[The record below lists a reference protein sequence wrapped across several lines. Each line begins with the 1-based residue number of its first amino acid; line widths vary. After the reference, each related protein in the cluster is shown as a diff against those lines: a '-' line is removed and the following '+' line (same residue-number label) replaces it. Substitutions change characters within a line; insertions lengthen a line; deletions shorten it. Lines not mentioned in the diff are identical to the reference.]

1 MGFGVCRTVVI
12 SICVGLAL
20 QVFALQPGNASDR
33 SSAFPSVELEEALRH
48 ENAMV
53 SAMPLSRIAVLTSP
67 RPEER
72 PKGSKMRYS
81 GRWLRSLAKP
91 TGGKQWACL
100 AEAIYFEARGESV
113 EGQFAVAE
121 VILNRVDSPKFPNSI
136 CKVVRQGMGRKH
148 ACQFSYNCDG
158 KLEYIANGSAYD
170 KVKRVARVAM
180 DRKTRP
186 VTEGATYYHA
196 TFVSPSWALSFQHMT
211 TIGVHKFYK
220 PVRRVAE
227 K

>member
-1 MGFGVCRTVVI
+1 MGFGASRTAVM
-12 SICVGLAL
+12 SICIGLAL
-20 QVFALQPGNASDR
+20 QVFALQPGMASDR
-33 SSAFPSVELEEALRH
+33 SAAVPSVELEAALRH

-53 SAMPLSRIAVLTSP
+53 SAMPLSRVAVLTSP

-72 PKGSKMRYS
+72 PKGSQVRYS

-100 AEAIYFEARGESV
+100 AEAIYFEARGEPV

-136 CKVVRQGMGRKH
+136 CKVVRQGTGRKH

-170 KVKRVARVAM
+170 QTKRVARVSM

-186 VTEGATYYHA
+186 LTKGATFYHA
-196 TFVSPSWALSFQHMT
+196 TFVSPSWARSFQHVA

>member
-1 MGFGVCRTVVI
+1 
-12 SICVGLAL
+12 
-20 QVFALQPGNASDR
+20 
-33 SSAFPSVELEEALRH
+33 
-48 ENAMV
+48 
-53 SAMPLSRIAVLTSP
+53 
-67 RPEER
+67 
-72 PKGSKMRYS
+72 
-81 GRWLRSLAKP
+81 
-91 TGGKQWACL
+91 L
-100 AEAIYFEARGESV
+100 AEATYFEARGEPV

-121 VILNRVDSPKFPNSI
+121 VVLNRVDSPKFPNSI
-136 CKVVRQGMGRKH
+136 CKVVRQGTGRKH

-170 KVKRVARVAM
+170 QAKRVARVSM

-186 VTEGATYYHA
+186 LTKGATFYHA
-196 TFVSPSWALSFQHMT
+196 TFVSPSWARSFQHVA

>member
-1 MGFGVCRTVVI
+1 MGFGALRTAVM
-12 SICVGLAL
+12 SICIGLAL
-20 QVFALQPGNASDR
+20 QVFALQPGMASDR
-33 SSAFPSVELEEALRH
+33 SAAVPSVELEAALRH

-53 SAMPLSRIAVLTSP
+53 SAMPLSRVAVLTSP
-67 RPEER
+67 RPEQR
-72 PKGSKMRYS
+72 PKGSQVRYS

-100 AEAIYFEARGESV
+100 SEAIYFEARGEPV

-136 CKVVRQGMGRKH
+136 CKVVRQGTGRKH

-170 KVKRVARVAM
+170 QAKRVARVSM
-180 DRKTRP
+180 DRKTRQL
-186 VTEGATYYHA
+186 TKGATFYHA
-196 TFVSPSWALSFQHMT
+196 TFVSPSWARSFQHVA

>member
-1 MGFGVCRTVVI
+1 MGFGALRTAVM
-12 SICVGLAL
+12 SICIGLAL
-20 QVFALQPGNASDR
+20 QVFALQPGMASDR
-33 SSAFPSVELEEALRH
+33 SSAVPSVELEAALRH

-53 SAMPLSRIAVLTSP
+53 SAMPLSRVAVLTSP

-72 PKGSKMRYS
+72 PKGSQVRYS

-100 AEAIYFEARGESV
+100 SEAIYFEARGEPV

-136 CKVVRQGMGRKH
+136 CKVVRQGTGRKD

-170 KVKRVARVAM
+170 KAKRVARVSI

-186 VTEGATYYHA
+186 LTKGATFYHA
-196 TFVSPSWALSFQHMT
+196 TFVSPSWARSFQHVA

>member
-53 SAMPLSRIAVLTSP
+53 SAISLSRVAVLTSP

-72 PKGSKMRYS
+72 PKESKMRYS
-81 GRWLRSLAKP
+81 GHWLRSLAKP

-186 VTEGATYYHA
+186 LTKGAIYYHA
-196 TFVSPSWALSFQHMT
+196 TFVSPSWARSFQHVT

>member
-1 MGFGVCRTVVI
+1 MGFGASRTAVM
-12 SICVGLAL
+12 SICIGLAL
-20 QVFALQPGNASDR
+20 QVFALQPGMASDR
-33 SSAFPSVELEEALRH
+33 SAAVPSVELEAALRH

-53 SAMPLSRIAVLTSP
+53 SAMPLSRVAVLTSP

-72 PKGSKMRYS
+72 PKGSKVRYS

-100 AEAIYFEARGESV
+100 AEAIYFEARGEPV

-136 CKVVRQGMGRKH
+136 CKVVRQGTGRKH

-170 KVKRVARVAM
+170 QSQ
-180 DRKTRP
+180 TRCAGIDGPQDTAFDQRSHFLSRHFRFP
-186 VTEGATYYHA
+186 VLGAEFSACGHNRGTQI
-196 TFVSPSWALSFQHMT
+196 L
-211 TIGVHKFYK
+211 
-220 PVRRVAE
+220 
-227 K
+227 

>member
-1 MGFGVCRTVVI
+1 MGFRAFRTLVM
-12 SICVGLAL
+12 SIGFGLVLPA
-20 QVFALQPGNASDR
+20 FALQPAIASDL
-33 SSAFPSVELEEALRH
+33 SSAFPPEALKDALRH
-48 ENAMV
+48 ENAMA
-53 SAMPLSRIAVLTSP
+53 SAISLGRVAVLTSP

-72 PKGSKMRYS
+72 PEGSKVRYS

-100 AEAIYFEARGESV
+100 AEAIYFEARGEGV

-136 CKVVRQGMGRKH
+136 CKVVRQGTGRKH

-158 KLEYIANGSAYD
+158 KLEYIANGEAYD
-170 KVKRVARVAM
+170 QAKRVARVSM

-186 VTEGATYYHA
+186 LTKGATYYHA
-196 TFVSPSWALSFQHMT
+196 TFVSPSWARSFQHVT

>member
-1 MGFGVCRTVVI
+1 MGFGASRTAVM
-12 SICVGLAL
+12 SICIGLAL
-20 QVFALQPGNASDR
+20 QVFALQPGMASDR
-33 SSAFPSVELEEALRH
+33 SAAVPSVELEAALRH

-53 SAMPLSRIAVLTSP
+53 SAMPLSRVAVLTSP
-67 RPEER
+67 RPEQR
-72 PKGSKMRYS
+72 PKGSQVRYS

-100 AEAIYFEARGESV
+100 AEVIYFEARGEPV

-136 CKVVRQGMGRKH
+136 CKVVRQGTGRKH

-170 KVKRVARVAM
+170 QAKRVARVSM

-186 VTEGATYYHA
+186 LTKGATFYHA
-196 TFVSPSWALSFQHMT
+196 TFVSPSWARSFQHVA

>member
-1 MGFGVCRTVVI
+1 MGFGEFRTVAMA
-12 SICVGLAL
+12 ICAGLAL
-20 QVFALQPGNASDR
+20 QGLALQPSKASDL
-33 SSAFPSVELEEALRH
+33 SSAFPSAGLEEALRH

-53 SAMPLSRIAVLTSP
+53 SAISLSRVAVLTSP
-67 RPEER
+67 RPGGR
-72 PKGSKMRYS
+72 PKGSEVRYS

-91 TGGKQWACL
+91 SGGKQWACL
-100 AEAIYFEARGESV
+100 AEAIYFEARGEPV
-113 EGQFAVAE
+113 AGQFAVAE

-136 CKVVRQGMGRKH
+136 CGVVRQGTGRKH

-158 KLEYIANGSAYD
+158 KLEYIANGTAYD
-170 KVKRVARVAM
+170 QVKRVARVSM
-180 DRKTRP
+180 DRKMRP
-186 VTEGATYYHA
+186 LTKGATYYHA
-196 TFVSPSWALSFQHMT
+196 NFVSPSWARRFQHVA

>member
-1 MGFGVCRTVVI
+1 MGFGALRTAVM
-12 SICVGLAL
+12 SICIGLAL
-20 QVFALQPGNASDR
+20 QVFALQPGMASDR
-33 SSAFPSVELEEALRH
+33 SAAVPSVELEAALRH

-53 SAMPLSRIAVLTSP
+53 SAIPLSRVAVLTSP
-67 RPEER
+67 RPEQR
-72 PKGSKMRYS
+72 PKGSQVRYS

-100 AEAIYFEARGESV
+100 AEAIYFEARGEPV

-136 CKVVRQGMGRKH
+136 CKVVRQGTGRKH

-170 KVKRVARVAM
+170 QTKRVARVSM

-186 VTEGATYYHA
+186 LTKGATFYHA
-196 TFVSPSWALSFQHMT
+196 TFVSPSWARSFQHVA

>member
-1 MGFGVCRTVVI
+1 MGFGASRTAVM
-12 SICVGLAL
+12 SICIGLAL
-20 QVFALQPGNASDR
+20 QVFALQPGMASDR
-33 SSAFPSVELEEALRH
+33 SAAVPSVELEAALRH

-53 SAMPLSRIAVLTSP
+53 SAMPLSRVAVLTSP
-67 RPEER
+67 RPEQR
-72 PKGSKMRYS
+72 PKGSQVRYS

-100 AEAIYFEARGESV
+100 AEAIYFEARGEPV

-136 CKVVRQGMGRKH
+136 CKVVRQGTGRKH

-170 KVKRVARVAM
+170 QTKRVARVSM

-186 VTEGATYYHA
+186 LTKGATFYHA
-196 TFVSPSWALSFQHMT
+196 TFVSPSWARSFQHVA

>member
-1 MGFGVCRTVVI
+1 MGFGALRTAVM
-12 SICVGLAL
+12 SICIGLAV
-20 QVFALQPGNASDR
+20 QVFALQPGMASDR
-33 SSAFPSVELEEALRH
+33 SAAVPSVELEAALRH
-48 ENAMV
+48 ENSMV
-53 SAMPLSRIAVLTSP
+53 SAMPLSRVAVLTSP

-72 PKGSKMRYS
+72 PKGSQVRYS

-100 AEAIYFEARGESV
+100 SEAIYFEARGEPV

-136 CKVVRQGMGRKH
+136 CKVVRQGAGRKH

-170 KVKRVARVAM
+170 QAKRVARVSM

-186 VTEGATYYHA
+186 LTKGATFYHA
-196 TFVSPSWALSFQHMT
+196 TFVSPSWARSFQHVA

>member
-1 MGFGVCRTVVI
+1 MGFGALRTAVM
-12 SICVGLAL
+12 SICIGLAL
-20 QVFALQPGNASDR
+20 QVFALQPGMASDR
-33 SSAFPSVELEEALRH
+33 SSAVPSVELEAALRH

-53 SAMPLSRIAVLTSP
+53 SAMPLSRVAVLTSP
-67 RPEER
+67 RAEQR
-72 PKGSKMRYS
+72 PKGSQVRYS

-100 AEAIYFEARGESV
+100 SEAIYFEARGEPV

-136 CKVVRQGMGRKH
+136 CKVVRQGTGRKH

-170 KVKRVARVAM
+170 QAKRVARVSM

-186 VTEGATYYHA
+186 LTKGATFYHA
-196 TFVSPSWALSFQHMT
+196 TFVSPSWARSFQHVA
-211 TIGVHKFYK
+211 TIGVHNFYK

>member
-1 MGFGVCRTVVI
+1 MGFRAFRTLVM
-12 SICVGLAL
+12 SIGFGLVLPA
-20 QVFALQPGNASDR
+20 FALQPATASDL
-33 SSAFPSVELEEALRH
+33 SSAFPPEALKDALRH
-48 ENAMV
+48 ENAMA
-53 SAMPLSRIAVLTSP
+53 SAISLGRVAVLTSP

-72 PKGSKMRYS
+72 PEGSKVRYS

-100 AEAIYFEARGESV
+100 AE
-113 EGQFAVAE
+113 

-136 CKVVRQGMGRKH
+136 CKVVRQGTGRKH

-158 KLEYIANGSAYD
+158 KLEYIANGEAYD
-170 KVKRVARVAM
+170 QAKRVARVSM

-186 VTEGATYYHA
+186 LTKGATYYHA
-196 TFVSPSWALSFQHMT
+196 TFVSPSWARSFQHVT

-227 K
+227 N

>member
-1 MGFGVCRTVVI
+1 MGFGALRTAVMP
-12 SICVGLAL
+12 ICIGLAL
-20 QVFALQPGNASDR
+20 QVFALQPGMASDR
-33 SSAFPSVELEEALRH
+33 SAVVPSVELKAALRH

-100 AEAIYFEARGESV
+100 AEAIYFEARGEPV

-121 VILNRVDSPKFPNSI
+121 VIFNRVDSPKFPNSI
-136 CKVVRQGMGRKH
+136 CKVVRQGTGRKH

-170 KVKRVARVAM
+170 QAKRVARVSM

-186 VTEGATYYHA
+186 LTKGATFYHA
-196 TFVSPSWALSFQHMT
+196 TFVSPSWARSFQHVA

>member
-1 MGFGVCRTVVI
+1 MGFGALRTAVM
-12 SICVGLAL
+12 SICIGLAL
-20 QVFALQPGNASDR
+20 QVFALQPGMASDR
-33 SSAFPSVELEEALRH
+33 PSAVPSVELEAALRH

-72 PKGSKMRYS
+72 PKGSKVRYS

-100 AEAIYFEARGESV
+100 AEAIYFEARGEPV

-121 VILNRVDSPKFPNSI
+121 VIFNRVDSPKFPNSI
-136 CKVVRQGMGRKH
+136 CKVVRQGTGRKH

-170 KVKRVARVAM
+170 QAKRVARVSM

-186 VTEGATYYHA
+186 LTKGATFYHA
-196 TFVSPSWALSFQHMT
+196 TFVSPSWARSFQHVA

>member
-1 MGFGVCRTVVI
+1 MGFGALRTAVM
-12 SICVGLAL
+12 SICIGLAL
-20 QVFALQPGNASDR
+20 QVFALQPGMASDR
-33 SSAFPSVELEEALRH
+33 SAAVPSVELEAALRH

-53 SAMPLSRIAVLTSP
+53 SAMPLSRVAVLTSP
-67 RPEER
+67 RPEQR
-72 PKGSKMRYS
+72 PKGSQVRYS

-100 AEAIYFEARGESV
+100 AEAIYFEARGEPV

-136 CKVVRQGMGRKH
+136 CKVVRQGTGRKH

-170 KVKRVARVAM
+170 QAKRVARVSM

-186 VTEGATYYHA
+186 LTKGATFYHA
-196 TFVSPSWALSFQHMT
+196 TFVSPSWARSFQHVA

>member
-1 MGFGVCRTVVI
+1 MGFGALRTAVM
-12 SICVGLAL
+12 SICIGLAL
-20 QVFALQPGNASDR
+20 QVFALQPGMASDR
-33 SSAFPSVELEEALRH
+33 SAAVPSVELEAALRH

-53 SAMPLSRIAVLTSP
+53 SAMPLSRVAVLTSP
-67 RPEER
+67 RPEQR
-72 PKGSKMRYS
+72 PKGSQVRYS

-100 AEAIYFEARGESV
+100 AEAIYFEARGEPV

-136 CKVVRQGMGRKH
+136 CKVVRQGTGRKH

-170 KVKRVARVAM
+170 QTKRVARVSM

-186 VTEGATYYHA
+186 LTKGATFYHA
-196 TFVSPSWALSFQHMT
+196 TFVSPSWARSFQHVA

-220 PVRRVAE
+220 PVRRMA
-227 K
+227 KK

>member
-1 MGFGVCRTVVI
+1 MGFGALRTAVM
-12 SICVGLAL
+12 SICIGLAL
-20 QVFALQPGNASDR
+20 QVFALQPGMASDR
-33 SSAFPSVELEEALRH
+33 SAVVPSVELEAALRH

-72 PKGSKMRYS
+72 PKGSKIRYS

-100 AEAIYFEARGESV
+100 AEAIYFEARGEPV

-121 VILNRVDSPKFPNSI
+121 VIFNRVDSPKFPNSI
-136 CKVVRQGMGRKH
+136 CKVVRQGTGRKH

-170 KVKRVARVAM
+170 QAKRVARVSM

-186 VTEGATYYHA
+186 LTKGATFYHA
-196 TFVSPSWALSFQHMT
+196 TFVSPSWARSFQHVA

>member
-1 MGFGVCRTVVI
+1 MGFGALRTAVM
-12 SICVGLAL
+12 SICIGLAL
-20 QVFALQPGNASDR
+20 QVFALQPGMASDR
-33 SSAFPSVELEEALRH
+33 SAAVPSVELEAALRH

-53 SAMPLSRIAVLTSP
+53 SAMPLSRVAVLTSP

-72 PKGSKMRYS
+72 PKGSQVRYS

-100 AEAIYFEARGESV
+100 AEAIYFEARGEPV

-136 CKVVRQGMGRKH
+136 CKVVRQGTGRKH

-170 KVKRVARVAM
+170 QAKRVARVSM

-186 VTEGATYYHA
+186 LTKGATFYHA
-196 TFVSPSWALSFQHMT
+196 TFVSPSWARSFQHVA

>member
-1 MGFGVCRTVVI
+1 MGFRAFRTLVM
-12 SICVGLAL
+12 SIGFGLVLPA
-20 QVFALQPGNASDR
+20 FALQPAIASDL
-33 SSAFPSVELEEALRH
+33 SSAFPPEALKDALRH

-53 SAMPLSRIAVLTSP
+53 SAISLGRVAVLTSP

-72 PKGSKMRYS
+72 PEGSKVRYS

-100 AEAIYFEARGESV
+100 AEAIYFEARGEGV

-136 CKVVRQGMGRKH
+136 CKVVRQGTGRKH

-158 KLEYIANGSAYD
+158 KLEIY
-170 KVKRVARVAM
+170 RQW
-180 DRKTRP
+180 
-186 VTEGATYYHA
+186 
-196 TFVSPSWALSFQHMT
+196 VSL
-211 TIGVHKFYK
+211 
-220 PVRRVAE
+220 
-227 K
+227 

>member
-1 MGFGVCRTVVI
+1 MGFGALRTAVM
-12 SICVGLAL
+12 SICIGLAL
-20 QVFALQPGNASDR
+20 QVFALQPGMASDR
-33 SSAFPSVELEEALRH
+33 SAAVPSVELEAALRH

-53 SAMPLSRIAVLTSP
+53 SAMPLSRVAVLTSP

-72 PKGSKMRYS
+72 PKGSQVRYS

-100 AEAIYFEARGESV
+100 AEAIYFEARGEPV

-136 CKVVRQGMGRKH
+136 CKVVRQGTGRKH

-158 KLEYIANGSAYD
+158 KLEHIANGEAYD
-170 KVKRVARVAM
+170 QAKRVARVSM

-186 VTEGATYYHA
+186 LTKGATFYHA
-196 TFVSPSWALSFQHMT
+196 TFVSPSWARSFQHVA

>member
-1 MGFGVCRTVVI
+1 MGFGALRTAVM
-12 SICVGLAL
+12 SICIGLAL
-20 QVFALQPGNASDR
+20 QVFALQPGMASDR
-33 SSAFPSVELEEALRH
+33 SAVVPSVELEAALRH

-100 AEAIYFEARGESV
+100 AEAIYFEARGEPV

-121 VILNRVDSPKFPNSI
+121 VIFNRVDSPKFPNSI
-136 CKVVRQGMGRKH
+136 CKVVRQGTGRKH

-170 KVKRVARVAM
+170 QAKRVARVSM

-186 VTEGATYYHA
+186 LTKGATFYHA
-196 TFVSPSWALSFQHMT
+196 TFVSPSWARSFQHVA

>member
-1 MGFGVCRTVVI
+1 MGFGALRTAVM
-12 SICVGLAL
+12 SICIGLAL
-20 QVFALQPGNASDR
+20 QVFALQPGKASDR
-33 SSAFPSVELEEALRH
+33 SSAFPSVELEDALRH

-53 SAMPLSRIAVLTSP
+53 SAMSLSRVAVLTST

-72 PKGSKMRYS
+72 PTGSKVRYS

-100 AEAIYFEARGESV
+100 AEAIYFESRGESV

-121 VILNRVDSPKFPNSI
+121 VILNRVESPKFPKNI
-136 CKVVRQGMGRKH
+136 CTVVRQGTGRKH

-158 KLEYIANGSAYD
+158 KLEYIANGAAYD
-170 KVKRVARVAM
+170 QAKRVAWVSM

-186 VTEGATYYHA
+186 LTKGATYYHA
-196 TFVSPSWALSFQHMT
+196 ASVSPSWARSFRHVS
-211 TIGVHKFYK
+211 TIGIHKFYK
-220 PVRRVAE
+220 PVRRVA
-227 K
+227 KK

>member
-1 MGFGVCRTVVI
+1 MGFGALRTAVM
-12 SICVGLAL
+12 SICIGLAL
-20 QVFALQPGNASDR
+20 QVFALQPGMASER
-33 SSAFPSVELEEALRH
+33 SAAFPSVELEDALRH

-53 SAMPLSRIAVLTSP
+53 SAMPLSRVAVLTSP
-67 RPEER
+67 RPEQR
-72 PKGSKMRYS
+72 PKGSQVRYS

-100 AEAIYFEARGESV
+100 AEVIYFEARGEPV

-136 CKVVRQGMGRKH
+136 CKVVRQGTGRKH

-170 KVKRVARVAM
+170 QTKRVARVSM

-186 VTEGATYYHA
+186 LTKGATFYHA
-196 TFVSPSWALSFQHMT
+196 TFVSPSWARSFQHVA

>member
-1 MGFGVCRTVVI
+1 MGFGALRTAVM
-12 SICVGLAL
+12 SICIGLAL
-20 QVFALQPGNASDR
+20 QVFALQPGMASDR
-33 SSAFPSVELEEALRH
+33 SAAVPSVELEAALRH

-53 SAMPLSRIAVLTSP
+53 SAMPLSRVAVLTSP
-67 RPEER
+67 RPEQR
-72 PKGSKMRYS
+72 PKGSQVRYS

-100 AEAIYFEARGESV
+100 SEAIYFEARGEPV

-136 CKVVRQGMGRKH
+136 CKVVRQGTGRKH

-170 KVKRVARVAM
+170 QAKRVARVSM
-180 DRKTRP
+180 DHKTRP
-186 VTEGATYYHA
+186 LTKGATFYHA
-196 TFVSPSWALSFQHMT
+196 TFVSPSWARSFQHVA

>member
-1 MGFGVCRTVVI
+1 MGFGASRTAVM
-12 SICVGLAL
+12 SICIGLAL
-20 QVFALQPGNASDR
+20 QVFALQPGMASDR
-33 SSAFPSVELEEALRH
+33 SAAVPSVELEAALRH

-53 SAMPLSRIAVLTSP
+53 SAMPLSRVAVLTSP

-72 PKGSKMRYS
+72 PKGSKVRYS
-81 GRWLRSLAKP
+81 RRWLRSLAKP

-100 AEAIYFEARGESV
+100 AEAIYFEARGEPV

-136 CKVVRQGMGRKH
+136 CKVVRQGTGRKH

-170 KVKRVARVAM
+170 QAKRVARVSM

-186 VTEGATYYHA
+186 LTKGATFYHA
-196 TFVSPSWALSFQHMT
+196 TFVSPSWARSFQHVA

>member
-1 MGFGVCRTVVI
+1 MGFGALRTAVM
-12 SICVGLAL
+12 SICIGLAL
-20 QVFALQPGNASDR
+20 QVFALQPGMASDR
-33 SSAFPSVELEEALRH
+33 SAAVPSVELEAALRH

-53 SAMPLSRIAVLTSP
+53 SAMPLSRVAVLTSP
-67 RPEER
+67 RPEQR
-72 PKGSKMRYS
+72 PKGSKERYS

-100 AEAIYFEARGESV
+100 AEAIYFEARGEPV

-136 CKVVRQGMGRKH
+136 CKVVRQGTGRKH

-170 KVKRVARVAM
+170 QTKRVARVSM

-186 VTEGATYYHA
+186 LTKGATFYHA
-196 TFVSPSWALSFQHMT
+196 TFVSPSWARSFQHVA

>member
-1 MGFGVCRTVVI
+1 MGFGALRTAVM
-12 SICVGLAL
+12 SICIGLAL
-20 QVFALQPGNASDR
+20 QVFALQPGMASDR
-33 SSAFPSVELEEALRH
+33 SAAVPSVELEAALRH

-53 SAMPLSRIAVLTSP
+53 SAMPLSRVAVLTSP

-72 PKGSKMRYS
+72 PKGSKVRYS
-81 GRWLRSLAKP
+81 RRWLRSLAKP

-100 AEAIYFEARGESV
+100 AEAIYFEARGEPV

-136 CKVVRQGMGRKH
+136 CKVVRQGTGRKH

-170 KVKRVARVAM
+170 QAKRVARVSM

-186 VTEGATYYHA
+186 LTKGATFYHA
-196 TFVSPSWALSFQHMT
+196 TFVSPSWARSFQHVA